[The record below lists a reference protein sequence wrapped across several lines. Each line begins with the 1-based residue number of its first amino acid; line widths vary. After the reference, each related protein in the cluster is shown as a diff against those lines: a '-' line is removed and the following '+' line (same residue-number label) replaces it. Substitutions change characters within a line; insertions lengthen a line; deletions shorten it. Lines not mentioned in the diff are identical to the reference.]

1 MSYQQ
6 QHSAQAHLDSDSPF
20 ARQYPHPMPPSSS
33 QTTRGTF
40 PTTAAGFSG
49 TNRAL
54 PCTEA
59 SPCRPTAKTA
69 AAGPT
74 AAGILIRG
82 SSDGWIGV
90 SRSRQQLDLSAQ
102 QQYDHPGGKLVKHL
116 KDLRAVQV
124 RGGAAVVYT
133 VSNSVDST
141 AEFTLSQCLPHFE
154 EPNSLARRSKACWC
168 CRETPTR
175 V

>member
-6 QHSAQAHLDSDSPF
+6 QQPAQAHLDSDSPF

-33 QTTRGTF
+33 KTTCGTF

-49 TNRAL
+49 TNRV

-59 SPCRPTAKTA
+59 SPSRPTAKTA